1 MKQIRG
7 MKWNNNRTIV
17 QSLHSKTFYYK
28 NYQKGKTSLFFYSKK
43 NNILMTNTISNLITF
58 YVIKPINLRQKPRFL
73 IDLWAIY
80 DLWSLETVKIGK
92 DNKSRYKPSSN
103 IDFKRRIAAGLGVV
117 LSCKIVD
124 RICSN
129 PDLGVTIDE
138 FKYLNTCLCRLFRMR
153 LTNYLFNHLT

>member
-1 MKQIRG
+1 MSRSGKRLLTFEFERQNIAGCCKQTFCFQFNKKLIQSKTWFFFQYSQWPCRMG
-7 MKWNNNRTIV
+7 PKMLI
-17 QSLHSKTFYYK
+17 SLHYRILTPFPLLLIK
-28 NYQKGKTSLFFYSKK
+28 SLG
-43 NNILMTNTISNLITF
+43 L
-58 YVIKPINLRQKPRFL
+58 
-73 IDLWAIY
+73 
-80 DLWSLETVKIGK
+80 
-92 DNKSRYKPSSN
+92 YKPSSN

-153 LTNYLFNHLT
+153 LTNYLFNHLI